1 MTDDAG
7 FDLSRLPQAV
17 QEAVLHLLQVLVQEW
32 PQPAAPPAFVV
43 PPDPR
48 GQLRRTILH
57 VLRQH
62 SEGMSPRQ
70 GQDALE
76 MEKDLNIIMRSM
88 NKDGVAKRIGYNRYV
103 AIDKE

>member
-7 FDLSRLPQAV
+7 FNLSRLPQAV
-17 QEAVLHLLQVLVQEW
+17 QEAVLYLLQGLVQEW

-57 VLRQH
+57 VLRRH
-62 SEGMSPRQ
+62 WFSVMGTVLPFE
-70 GQDALE
+70 
-76 MEKDLNIIMRSM
+76 IIT
-88 NKDGVAKRIGYNRYV
+88 Y
-103 AIDKE
+103 AI